1 MTPPRFG
8 WLLPTALVG
17 YVALAVV
24 ATLEGPLTLLPVL
37 VTSALGWYLRRLGGQ
52 FHVPVSDE
60 QRAPL
65 ALTLTGASAH
75 VIAAAGPSDDALLQF
90 VSGLSMAAAA
100 AGTLLAVTRV
110 ASPKGLAVAHP
121 QARSL
126 DALVVLLVLWSLT
139 LGFLGA
145 GSLAPELVTSDP
157 PARDTA
163 LLFSALGS
171 LLLLAVA
178 VVRLRLS
185 RAAEIGTRDRA
196 GAALVLTTAGALLGA
211 LSGFVRSASLD
222 HVASLTLSSTA
233 LATTLALS
241 HVSVVRVVSTVR
253 GALAV
258 GMFAVPVALGGAL
271 YVRDAATNPVL
282 LVLGVAALS
291 TLAGILSRYL
301 ARPLAPEGSR
311 WLDALDDA
319 LAHALHPDP
328 DVALRAVLRAL
339 WRAEPGAKIR
349 PEIFRHSPARL
360 LSVDVAGYASER
372 AADFPLGVFE
382 LAAAEH
388 GHTLRAEVTD
398 AVEVKRPDVRP
409 AATWMRAQQALATAA
424 ILDVDGPLGLLVL
437 PRGKRKAPLTLEEVE
452 RIELLSER
460 LSGLLSITSAL
471 SRAALRQAALEQQLE
486 EALGAQG
493 EALLRQSAELSRALE
508 RRAAE
513 SSARPLTSTGHGRV
527 ARERIEQ
534 CTSLASER
542 LVRLE
547 LPAGAD
553 PLPWGASIFLARE
566 TAVPGGVVARLVVVD
581 ASFEPAR
588 AGAYW
593 SPTETTSPLARAGR
607 GTVVILCPGALEA
620 AALDVLDAHLAAP
633 DGAQLIVAGRTARE
647 LRVDAASLAVPSL
660 EERGEDLAGV
670 ALYELTRLA
679 VGLRGEPVGIE
690 RSALRAL
697 IDSDLRGNDAE
708 LRGIL
713 ARALA
718 RHRERPDSDSL
729 TLADLA
735 LPADGAG
742 FTPAPPSTTEST
754 VLDATNP
761 ERRRSGPS
769 PRSRPPRY

>member
-17 YVALAVV
+17 YVALAVMPTLKGPVV
-24 ATLEGPLTLLPVL
+24 AVPVV
-37 VTSALGWYLRRLGGQ
+37 VTVGLGWFLRRLGGQ

-60 QRAPL
+60 QRGSL

-75 VIAAAGPSDDALLQF
+75 LVAACGPGDDALLQF
-90 VSGLSMAAAA
+90 VSGLAMTTAA

-110 ASPKGLAVAHP
+110 SSPKGLAVAHP
-121 QARSL
+121 AARSL

-145 GSLAPELVTSDP
+145 GSLAPQLVTSDP

-171 LLLLAVA
+171 LLLLTAA

-196 GAALVLTTAGALLGA
+196 SAALVLTIAGTLLGG

-222 HVASLTLSSTA
+222 HVAGLTLSSTA

-241 HVSVVRVVSTVR
+241 HSSVVRVVTAVR

-271 YVRDAATNPVL
+271 YVRDSRTNPVV
-282 LVLGVAALS
+282 LVLAVATLS
-291 TLAGILSRYL
+291 TMAGLLSRRL

-319 LAHALHPDP
+319 LVGALHPDP

-349 PEIFRHSPARL
+349 PEIFRHAPGRL

-372 AADFPLGVFE
+372 AADFPLGVFD

-409 AATWMRAQQALATAA
+409 AATWMRAQQALAVGA

-437 PRGKRKAPLTLEEVE
+437 PRGKRKAPLSLEEVE
-452 RIELLSER
+452 RVELLCER
-460 LSGLLSITSAL
+460 LSGLLAVTSAL
-471 SRAALRQAALEQQLE
+471 ARAVSRQTALEQQLTD
-486 EALGAQG
+486 ALGAQG
-493 EALLRQSAELSRALE
+493 EAALRQSATHSRALE

-513 SSARPLTSTGHGRV
+513 SSAAPLTSTGFGRI
-527 ARERIEQ
+527 ARERLERG
-534 CTSLASER
+534 SALAGER

-553 PLPWGASIFLARE
+553 PLPWGASVFLARE
-566 TAVPGGVVARLVVVD
+566 AALPDGVMARLVVVD

-588 AGAYW
+588 SGSYW
-593 SPTETTSPLARAGR
+593 DASEATSPLARASA
-607 GTVVILCPGALEA
+607 GTVLVLCPGTLSVAALER
-620 AALDVLDAHLAAP
+620 LEAHLETP
-633 DGAQLIVAGRTARE
+633 GGAQVILAGETTRE
-647 LRVDAASLAVPSL
+647 LRIQAAPLHVPTL
-660 EERGEDLAGV
+660 EDRGEDLAAI
-670 ALYELTRLA
+670 ALYELTRLS
-679 VGLRGEPVGIE
+679 VSLRGEPVGID

-697 IDSDLRGNDAE
+697 IDFELLGNDAE

-718 RHRERPDSDSL
+718 RAGERAEGENISL
-729 TLADLA
+729 TDLD
-735 LPADGAG
+735 LPSGAS
-742 FTPAPPSTTEST
+742 PAEPGTTESSSLGT
-754 VLDATNP
+754 TNP
-761 ERRRSGPS
+761 ERRRAVPT